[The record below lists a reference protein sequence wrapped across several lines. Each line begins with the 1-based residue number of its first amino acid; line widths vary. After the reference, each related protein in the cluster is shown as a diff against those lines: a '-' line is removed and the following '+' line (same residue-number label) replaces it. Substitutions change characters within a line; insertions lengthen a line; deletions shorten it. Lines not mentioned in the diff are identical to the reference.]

1 MKFSITGTP
10 CKVSLDVPIVLRGDI
25 NYLLNK
31 AHMYG
36 YNGLE
41 IHSNLASKIDSDKIL
56 RAKKKYCLDIST
68 LGTGLVYGIDGLS
81 FSSEDRQIRLEAVNR
96 IKDFIILAN
105 KLNSKV
111 IIGSVRGSLD
121 DKYNDKCSALI
132 WIKECLSDCIEEAE
146 KYNVILLLE
155 AINRYETNFL
165 NKVEDVFEFIRDFKT
180 NALAI
185 HVDTF
190 HMNIEET
197 DICNSINWY
206 IKNIKHIH
214 FADSNRCYPG
224 RGHINFRSIVDI
236 LKKNNYNEYIA
247 LECLSIPDEKTVSKE
262 FINFTQNL
270 NII

>member
-10 CKVSLDVPIVLRGDI
+10 CKVGLDAPIVLRGDI

-31 AHMYG
+31 AYMHG

-41 IHSNLASKIDSDKIL
+41 IHSNLVSKVDCDNIL
-56 RAKKKYCLDIST
+56 RAREKYCLDIST
-68 LGTGLVYGIDGLS
+68 LGTGLVFGIDGLS
-81 FSSEDRQIRLEAVNR
+81 FSSKDRQIRLKAVKR

-105 KLNSKV
+105 KINSKV

-121 DKYNDKCSALI
+121 CKYNDKSSTLT

-146 KYNVILLLE
+146 KYNVILLVE

-165 NKVEDVFEFIRDFKT
+165 NKVEDVFKFIRDFKT
-180 NALAI
+180 NVLAI

-190 HMNIEET
+190 HMNIEEK
-197 DICNSINWY
+197 DIGKSINSY
-206 IKNIKHIH
+206 IKDIKHIH

-224 RGHINFRSIVDI
+224 QGHINFKSIMDI
-236 LKKNNYNEYIA
+236 LKNNNYSEFIA
-247 LECLSIPDEKTVSKE
+247 LECLPAPDEETVSKE
-262 FINFTQNL
+262 FINFIQNL
-270 NII
+270 NIM